1 MVERKVG
8 QLVAS
13 MVEETAE
20 LRDEKMADKTD
31 VVKVGKMVAER
42 AERSVVK
49 REGMKVG
56 KMVGLLV
63 AQRECL
69 LGKMKDCERAVM
81 METRLEYKWV
91 EWRERK
97 RVNKRERSLE

>member
-31 VVKVGKMVAER
+31 VVKVGKMVGAKAERSVVKKEGMKVGKMAAKR

-49 REGMKVG
+49 MEAMKV
-56 KMVGLLV
+56 
-63 AQRECL
+63 E
-69 LGKMKDCERAVM
+69 
-81 METRLEYKWV
+81 
-91 EWRERK
+91 
-97 RVNKRERSLE
+97 